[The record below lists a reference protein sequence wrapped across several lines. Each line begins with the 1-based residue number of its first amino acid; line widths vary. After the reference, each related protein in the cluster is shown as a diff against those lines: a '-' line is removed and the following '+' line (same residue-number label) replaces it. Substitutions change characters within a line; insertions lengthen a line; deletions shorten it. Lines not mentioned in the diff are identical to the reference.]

1 MKNLITFREIKI
13 EDAKILLNWRRKKR
27 ISEFQFT
34 DINNSLV
41 NQKKWIKNSYNNNN
55 YYHWMIL
62 LKKKPIGFFNI
73 NNIDI
78 MKKKAS
84 WAWYIGSDKHISLGG
99 FIPPYFYNWVFS
111 FLNIDKLDIFVF
123 TKNTNVI
130 KIHNIHGYKAYKKKY
145 FIKKNKKKIS
155 YIKMY
160 LLKKNWN
167 FDMYKKYDTKFPISL
182 WKTNIISIKNEK
194 EKN

>member
-62 LKKKPIGFFNI
+62 LKKKTNWFF
-73 NNIDI
+73 
-78 MKKKAS
+78 
-84 WAWYIGSDKHISLGG
+84 
-99 FIPPYFYNWVFS
+99 
-111 FLNIDKLDIFVF
+111 
-123 TKNTNVI
+123 
-130 KIHNIHGYKAYKKKY
+130 
-145 FIKKNKKKIS
+145 
-155 YIKMY
+155 
-160 LLKKNWN
+160 
-167 FDMYKKYDTKFPISL
+167 
-182 WKTNIISIKNEK
+182 
-194 EKN
+194 